1 MTTDDVT
8 EPTAAGAPVASQHVR
23 AEVSGMRGPRVV
35 VGVDGSPLSMAAV
48 ARGAQVASS
57 RGMTLH
63 LLHAFAP
70 DLPMLGFGA
79 LADDSV
85 VTTHTRRLLTD
96 AAAHAHAVDPSLTVT
111 TGSRDGYASQAL
123 VDASRTAAL
132 VVVGA
137 MGHGV
142 LSRASVGAVAMQ
154 VVTHARC
161 PVLVVGHEGATAPGL
176 DRIVVGVDGSKPS
189 LRALAVAFDEA
200 VLTGGP
206 LHVVQAWEPLS
217 ASDPTLSS
225 DSSWSAYE
233 SDLERSVES
242 ALAGRRAEHPDVK
255 VEHEVVRS
263 EPVRA
268 LVDRSQDAALV
279 VVGSRGSGG
288 FPGLH
293 VGSTA
298 LRLMGRSHSPI
309 LFTR

>member
-1 MTTDDVT
+1 
-8 EPTAAGAPVASQHVR
+8 
-23 AEVSGMRGPRVV
+23 MRGPRVV
-35 VGVDGSPLSMAAV
+35 VGVDGSPLSMAGV
-48 ARGAQVASS
+48 RRGARVASA

-85 VTTHTRRLLTD
+85 VTTHTQRLLTE
-96 AAAHAHAVDPSLTVT
+96 ATAHAHAVDPALPVT
-111 TGSRDGYASQAL
+111 TASRDGYASQAL

-137 MGHGV
+137 MGYGV

-161 PVLVVGHEGATAPGL
+161 PVLVVGH
-176 DRIVVGVDGSKPS
+176 DGSKPS

-200 VLTGGP
+200 VLTDAS
-206 LHVVQAWEPLS
+206 LDVVHAWEPRS
-217 ASDPTLSS
+217 ASDPTLAS

-233 SDLERSVES
+233 SDLEHRVEA
-242 ALAGRRAEHPDVK
+242 ALAGRRAEHPEVK
-255 VEHEVVRS
+255 VDYEVVRE

-268 LVDRSQDAALV
+268 LVERSRGAALT
-279 VVGSRGSGG
+279 VVGSRGAGG
-288 FPGLH
+288 FHGLH

-298 LRLMGRSHSPI
+298 LRVMGRSQSPI